1 MCKEGA
7 KGNFGASIKQVIFMP
22 SQKIVYTGRIVERQL
37 RARHIFSRTNNL
49 WIPAAVA
56 VAICY
61 FGSDGF
67 YNVTSF
73 GPIAE
78 KVLLFLVIFGAF
90 VFGHGSGSHDTFQE
104 VGAILPY
111 ALEDALSEQQAV
123 IMTDPAKAAR
133 ITNARMDA
141 LALGAV
147 ERKTTELV
155 SASRAKTAE
164 IEIAPEKKA

>member
-1 MCKEGA
+1 
-7 KGNFGASIKQVIFMP
+7 MP
-22 SQKIVYTGRIVERQL
+22 SQKIVYTARVLERQL
-37 RARHIFSRTNNL
+37 RARHIFSRTNNM
-49 WIPAAVA
+49 WVPALVTA
-56 VAICY
+56 AIVF

-67 YNVTSF
+67 YNVTSM
-73 GPIAE
+73 GPICE
-78 KVLLFLVIFGAF
+78 KLLLFFVIFGAF
-90 VFGHGSGSHDTFQE
+90 VLGHGSGSHDTFQE
-104 VGAILPY
+104 VGVTMPL

-141 LALGAV
+141 LAHSAV

-164 IEIAPEKKA
+164 IEISPEKKA